1 VPLALAEVLADRWP
15 GFARRHAT
23 RLVTAH
29 YRAVQAVLDC
39 RTEAMGGRVFRC
51 EPCRKTHYAYFSCNH
66 RSCPQCGSLDQQGW
80 CATQE
85 ARLLPGIDYW
95 LVTFT
100 IPDVLWP
107 VCRRHPAE
115 LYDLLL
121 RESARAMQDIAQT
134 ELGGRLGF
142 TSVLHTWGRQMQH
155 HPHVHIIVP
164 AVAFDQATREVQLPD
179 NPEFFLPQ
187 HRLAARFRNRLD
199 IALKRQHPDIHLHL
213 STDAHRALNAVKWVV
228 DCENVGHG
236 RHAVR
241 YLARYVFKT
250 ALGPGRLLGYTADE
264 KLKLSW
270 QSSATRKWGVALLE
284 PDTFLHRF
292 LTHVLPKGF
301 VRVRH
306 YGWLAG
312 AARKTR
318 LLIRCL
324 VCGEIGE
331 PAPKLPETPE
341 PRCPDCGAPM
351 TCIGELAPIRSKRGP
366 PAAPS

>member
-1 VPLALAEVLADRWP
+1 MPLALAEVLADHWP
-15 GFARRHAT
+15 DFARRNAS

-29 YRAVQAVLDC
+29 YRAVRAVLEC
-39 RTEAMGGRVFRC
+39 RTEAMGGHLYRC
-51 EPCRKTHYAYFSCNH
+51 EHCGKNHYAYHSCNH
-66 RSCPQCGSLDQQGW
+66 RSCPQCGALDQQRW

-85 ARLLPGIDYW
+85 ARLLPGVPYW

-100 IPDVLWP
+100 IPDSLWP

-121 RESARAMQDIAQT
+121 RESAAAMQDVAHT
-134 ELGGRLGF
+134 KLGGRLGF

-164 AVAFDQATREVQLPD
+164 AVAFNETARELRVPGD
-179 NPEFFLPQ
+179 DAFFLPK

-199 IALKRQHPDIHLHL
+199 IALKARHPDIH
-213 STDAHRALNAVKWVV
+213 RALCAQARRDLSATKWVV
-228 DCENVGHG
+228 DCRAVGHG
-236 RHAVR
+236 RPAVR

-250 ALGPGRLLGYTADE
+250 ALGANRVRGYTERGA
-264 KLKLSW
+264 LRLAFQNS
-270 QSSATRKWGVALLE
+270 TTGKWGVANLE
-284 PDTFLHRF
+284 PDTFIARF

-331 PAPKLPETPE
+331 PVPKLPETPE
-341 PRCPDCGAPM
+341 PRCPDCGALM
-351 TCIGELAPIRSKRGP
+351 NCVATLAPLERKRGP
-366 PAAPS
+366 PT